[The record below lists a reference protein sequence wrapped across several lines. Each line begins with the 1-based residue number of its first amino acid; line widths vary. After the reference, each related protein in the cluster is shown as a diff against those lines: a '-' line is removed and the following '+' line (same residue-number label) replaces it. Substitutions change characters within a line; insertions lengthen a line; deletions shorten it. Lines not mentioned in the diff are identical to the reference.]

1 MIAELPTAVGTMQ
14 VTSEA
19 DAIALEQAVRRH
31 LFAWLNT
38 LDTFDAPNLRHPRVR
53 AAEQRV
59 RDAEWAQDWAG
70 VEAGW
75 SGWLAAIRS
84 VTP

>member
-1 MIAELPTAVGTMQ
+1 MIATLPETGTMTVANQ
-14 VTSEA
+14 AE
-19 DAIALEQAVRRH
+19 AIALEQAIRRH
-31 LFAWLNT
+31 VFAWL
-38 LDTFDAPNLRHPRVR
+38 DGMDPFDRPNLRHPRVR

-59 RDAEWAQDWAG
+59 REAEWAQDWAG

-75 SGWLAAIRS
+75 AGYLDAIRS

>member
-1 MIAELPTAVGTMQ
+1 MIAPPPLVGRMAVRNQ
-14 VTSEA
+14 R
-19 DAIALEQAVRRH
+19 DAIALEQIIRVH
-31 LFAWLNT
+31 VWAWLET
-38 LDTFDAPNLRHPRVR
+38 LDPFDRPCLTHPRVR

-59 RDAEWAQDWAG
+59 RDAEWRQDWAG

-75 SGWLAAIRS
+75 TAYLDAVRR